1 MNIQSINH
9 NKIIFTLILLF
20 SFLSPVYAEQVNLKI
35 ISYIESHN
43 NPMAYNRHSQAS
55 GQYQIMPI
63 LLKEYNNFNKTNYTL
78 RDLFNTKI
86 NEQIAYWYLE
96 KRIPQLL
103 RHYKK
108 EITID
113 NILICYNAGI
123 GNLLKGNIPI
133 ETKNYIKKYKQL
145 SKK

>member
-1 MNIQSINH
+1 M
-9 NKIIFTLILLF
+9 KIIFTLILLF

-43 NPMAYNRHSQAS
+43 NPMAYNRHSQAR

-78 RDLFNTKI
+78 QDLFNAKV

-113 NILICYNAGI
+113 NLLWAYNAGI